1 MNLSVKNLTK
11 IGCLIIISI
20 IHTGCSTFAAT
31 NKPLPKEPSP
41 FNKAQ
46 FKIEQDRGDKQ
57 KSLVIL
63 ALSGG
68 GSRAAVLS
76 SNVML
81 ELEKVFSSDDLN
93 ILEEVDVISS
103 VSGGSLPAAYYAI
116 SQDSG
121 SEVCET
127 CSGRYWDAN
136 TVNDLMRKNYV
147 LKWFGNWFW
156 PDNIVKYW
164 FTAYDRSDIMAQT
177 FADNLYDKGYL
188 GFDLTFADINPKRP
202 NLIINSTN
210 GTTNSAA
217 DSTVEKFSNVLSF
230 TSDDFI
236 KHTGSDIYQYEISR
250 AVMASASF
258 PAVFNFMTLQDY
270 RSAQDERYV
279 HVFDG
284 GNADN
289 LGLLSAERVIKE
301 NTDDYERIIVILVDA
316 FTESQGVSSQKYDAR
331 SFFSFFVDLN
341 FIDSSNSLL
350 ENNRENLLENFKS
363 KLNSKDK
370 SKTLFYHIRIKDT
383 APDFQKQLNAIAT
396 DFRIDEADA
405 NKIEEAIKTL
415 IVKQNPCL
423 QDIRRILLD
432 GKTNPRKSIYC
443 TWEPG
448 TSLSAKQ
455 N

>member
-1 MNLSVKNLTK
+1 MKTRVKQLTK
-11 IGCLIIISI
+11 IGLLILIAI

-31 NKPLPKEPSP
+31 NEPLSSSP
-41 FNKAQ
+41 PPLKKAQ

-76 SNVML
+76 SSVML
-81 ELEKVFSSDDLN
+81 ELEKVFSSDGLN

-121 SEVCET
+121 TEVCET
-127 CSGRYWDAN
+127 CSGRYWDTD
-136 TVNDLMRKNYV
+136 TVNDLMRDNYV
-147 LKWFGNWFW
+147 RKWFLNWFW
-156 PDNIVKYW
+156 PDNIFKYW

-210 GTTNSAA
+210 GTTNSSSA
-217 DSTVEKFSNVLSF
+217 STNNEFSKILTF

-236 KHTGSDIYQYEISR
+236 DYAGSDIYQYEISR

-258 PAVFNFMTLQDY
+258 PAVFNFMTLHDY
-270 RSAQDERYV
+270 RSGHKDQYI

-301 NTDDYERIIVILVDA
+301 NAGYERIIVILVDA
-316 FTESQGVSSQKYDAR
+316 FTESQGVSSEKYDAR
-331 SFFSFFVDLN
+331 TLFSFFVDLN

-350 ENNRENLLENFKS
+350 ENNRKNLLKNFRS
-363 KLNSKDK
+363 KLNSRDK
-370 SKTLFYHIRIKDT
+370 SKTLFYHIRIQDT
-383 APDFQKQLNAIAT
+383 ASNLRKQLSTIAT
-396 DFRIDEADA
+396 DFMIKEEDA
-405 NKIEEAIKTL
+405 NNIEKAIKAL
-415 IVKQNPCL
+415 IVKENSCL
-423 QDIRRILLD
+423 QDIRHILLN
-432 GKTNPRKSIYC
+432 GKTSPRNDAYC
-443 TWEPG
+443 TWKADP
-448 TSLSAKQ
+448 SLSLR
-455 N
+455 

>member
-1 MNLSVKNLTK
+1 MKPSIKQLTK
-11 IGCLIIISI
+11 VSWLILIAV

-31 NKPLPKEPSP
+31 NEPLSNNPSS
-41 FNKAQ
+41 FKKAQ
-46 FKIEQDRGDKQ
+46 FKIEQDRGNKQ

-76 SNVML
+76 SSVML
-81 ELEKVFSSDDLN
+81 ELEKVFSDDGLN

-121 SEVCET
+121 TEVCET
-127 CSGRYWDAN
+127 CPGRYWDTE
-136 TVNDLMRKNYV
+136 TVNDLMRKDYV
-147 LKWFGNWFW
+147 SKWFRNWFW

-177 FADNLYDKGYL
+177 FADNLYDTRYL

-210 GTTNSAA
+210 GTTY
-217 DSTVEKFSNVLSF
+217 STSTSIDNKFGKILTF

-236 KHTGSDIYQYEISR
+236 DYAGSDIYQYEISR

-258 PAVFNFMTLQDY
+258 PAVFNFMTLYDH
-270 RSAQDERYV
+270 RSGHNDQYI

-301 NTDDYERIIVILVDA
+301 NTGYERIIVILVDA
-316 FTESQGVSSQKYDAR
+316 FTESQGVSSEKPDAR
-331 SFFSFFVDLN
+331 SLFSFFVDLN

-350 ENNRENLLENFKS
+350 ENNRKNLLDNFKA
-363 KLNSKDK
+363 KLDSRDK
-370 SKTLFYHIRIKDT
+370 SKTLFYHVRIQDT
-383 APDFQKQLNAIAT
+383 APDLRNQLNAIAT
-396 DFRIDEADA
+396 DFKIEEDDA
-405 NKIEEAIKTL
+405 NKIDQAMKAL
-415 IVKQNPCL
+415 IVKRNPCL
-423 QDIRRILLD
+423 QDIRHILLD
-432 GKTNPRKSIYC
+432 GKTSLRDDVYC
-443 TWEPG
+443 TWKEDS
-448 TSLSAKQ
+448 SLSAGK